1 MKTFASLRL
10 LRLWRQI
17 VLCGVA
23 VLFLATACSK
33 QDPYVPPDL
42 FYYFASYKVGKN
54 PTSITHFDINQGGI
68 TDLVTTNVSNNTL
81 SILIGNGDGRSEEHT
96 SELQSQFHLV
106 CRLLTEKKK

>member
-17 VLCGVA
+17 VLCGVL

-54 PTSITHFDINQGGI
+54 PTSITPFDIDVFRRPRRCIRAALFGSGVI
-68 TDLVTTNVSNNTL
+68 
-81 SILIGNGDGRSEEHT
+81 
-96 SELQSQFHLV
+96 
-106 CRLLTEKKK
+106 